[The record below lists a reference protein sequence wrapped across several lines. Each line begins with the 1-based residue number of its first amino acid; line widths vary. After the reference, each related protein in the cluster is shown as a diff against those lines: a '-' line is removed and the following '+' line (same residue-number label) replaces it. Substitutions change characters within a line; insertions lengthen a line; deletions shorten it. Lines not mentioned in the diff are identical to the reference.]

1 MIKREDQSAE
11 RNNVIIERWK
21 PQNQPEAREDE
32 STWNVNTSVPALAKT
47 LEKPIPINTHDCM
60 VGDRGSDMGA
70 GWACGLRLFQTDEKK
85 GIGAVI
91 ERILDSKDSGD
102 SFNPVR

>member
-1 MIKREDQSAE
+1 MPGMLRFGERCVREG
-11 RNNVIIERWK
+11 
-21 PQNQPEAREDE
+21 
-32 STWNVNTSVPALAKT
+32 TSQEIGEYVGSLLPNDGKVDWWG
-47 LEKPIPINTHDCM
+47 EKPIPTNTHDCM